1 MFACPTSVAGVA
13 MAVAAGAVVAGVGVC
28 VAGAGA
34 AIQTKKDVAVLGTCH
49 REPYAVG
56 VTPSTLTCA
65 VRERK
70 EA

>member
-13 MAVAAGAVVAGVGVC
+13 MAVAAGAVVAVVG

-65 VRERK
+65 GRERK